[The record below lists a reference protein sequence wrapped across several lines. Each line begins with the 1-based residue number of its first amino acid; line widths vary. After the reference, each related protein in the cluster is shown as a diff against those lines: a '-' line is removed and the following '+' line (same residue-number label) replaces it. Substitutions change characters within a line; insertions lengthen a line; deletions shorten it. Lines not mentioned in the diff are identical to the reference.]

1 MARAPALQAGC
12 QGFKSPIL
20 QSFFLVNIE
29 QKLCEELKIS
39 PATLKNWQK
48 EKLIPPL
55 PAELTDD
62 CLKQIRQN
70 TKNKLSSRANRS
82 LSSKKQTLHHGLTS
96 PERKKLL
103 FSLVQLYEASNLT
116 PEEAVFSL
124 CYRCLVCENLLEP
137 SFLSDTLI
145 ARQMLEWK
153 KSLEEK
159 APARE
164 RQRPVNPSLFDAFFI
179 PNEDDDL
186 IGAFYQSILSLS
198 KKAGSGSFYTPQA
211 LLKDIH
217 IPSNKSVYD
226 PCCGSGNILLK
237 VLSKNHQPDLIFAS
251 DIDEIALKICRVNLA
266 MFFHDANLKANIFRR
281 DFLDGDF
288 LFTPENVSD
297 QKTSFSSSD
306 FSNLYFDF
314 IITNPPWG
322 AHFSAR
328 KKLELKEKYP
338 LLNTSE
344 SFSICLYKAF
354 LQLVDH
360 GTLHFFLPKS
370 FLNVAKHK
378 EIRHFLIEQ
387 NCSLKIRDFGN
398 AFKGVVS
405 QSILLTVEKNQ
416 EKEELALSSGTIQKS
431 RISGPDYF
439 IPLIPPDK
447 LFINQKLL
455 DSFPHIIL
463 KNNAVFGMGIVTGN
477 NNELFKSRKGADV
490 EPIFRGKDI
499 QPYHLTESNLK
510 IHFDKDDFQQS
521 APEKLYRQKKI
532 VYRFIA
538 NHPVC
543 CIDEKGSLLLNSA
556 NFFIPSPALDY
567 PWETI
572 ICLFNSS
579 LYEEYYKNTFA
590 SLKILRSHIEKLPLF
605 LFTPEQ
611 HRQLKELYDSAVKTF
626 EQSDDKNLKNEKQ
639 WENKIKLQIDDL
651 LRHFLQFPPAIK

>member
-62 CLKQIRQN
+62 YLKQIRQN

-103 FSLVQLYEASNLT
+103 SSLVQLYEASNLT

-137 SFLSDTLI
+137 PLLSDTLI

-159 APARE
+159 AEASKSPL
-164 RQRPVNPSLFDAFFI
+164 NPSLFDSFFI

-198 KKAGSGSFYTPQA
+198 KKSGSGSFYTPQS

-217 IPSNKSVYD
+217 IPSDKSVYD

-251 DIDEIALKICRVNLA
+251 DIDEIALKICRVNLVL
-266 MFFHDANLKANIFRR
+266 FFHNPDIKAKIFYR
-281 DFLDGDF
+281 DFIF
-288 LFTPENVSD
+288 LPDKELGCANTD
-297 QKTSFSSSD
+297 KT
-306 FSNLYFDF
+306 LYDY

-322 AHFSAR
+322 AVFSANQ
-328 KKLELKEKYP
+328 KTLLKEKYP
-338 LLNTSE
+338 LLKTSE
-344 SFSICLYKAF
+344 SFSLCLYNAFFSLSEKAS
-354 LQLVDH
+354 LY
-360 GTLHFFLPKS
+360 FFLPKS
-370 FLNVAKHK
+370 FLNVSKHK
-378 EIRHFLIEQ
+378 KIRQFLLEQ
-387 NCSLKIRDFGN
+387 DCRLKIYDFGN

-405 QSILLTVEKNQ
+405 QTILLKLEKCIDKDWKNKERKIESSAGIIPQESILP
-416 EKEELALSSGTIQKS
+416 
-431 RISGPDYF
+431 PDYF
-439 IPLIPPDK
+439 IPLFPPDK

-455 DSFPHIIL
+455 ERFPYITL
-463 KNNAVFGMGIVTGN
+463 KNQAIFGMGIVTGN
-477 NNELFKSRKGADV
+477 NKAVFRQKKSDTSSDSSDSDESADRAALKK
-490 EPIFRGKDI
+490 EPVYRGKDI
-499 QPYHLTESNLK
+499 HPYQLSETNLK
-510 IHFDKDDFQQS
+510 IQFNKDDFQQS

-538 NHPVC
+538 DHPIC
-543 CIDEKGSLLLNSA
+543 CIDEKGCLFLNSA
-556 NFFIPSPALDY
+556 NFFIPSQELNY
-567 PWETI
+567 PWESI
-572 ICLFNSS
+572 VCLFNSS
-579 LYEEYYKNTFA
+579 FYAEYYKNTFA
-590 SLKILRSHIEKLPLF
+590 SLKILRSHLEKLPIF
-605 LFTPEQ
+605 LFTQDQ
-611 HRQLKELYDSAVKTF
+611 HKQLKELYDKAN
-626 EQSDDKNLKNEKQ
+626 SDFPQKNQIQAE
-639 WENKIKLQIDDL
+639 IDDL
-651 LRHFLQFPPAIK
+651 LHHFLCPTSK